1 MGWEVL
7 HDSDRGYFAMMCNTA
22 DIAFGNLIND
32 HDQRA
37 QDFYGWWS
45 LKQLADPRSMSNG
58 DVEKAVAEWNGIA
71 ERLGKDPDEETLLM
85 LVGIY
90 NGGGAYTWEHI
101 PIDEIKP
108 GDPLRLSRVTHRP
121 SVMGM
126 TPINP
131 DGENHE

>member
-1 MGWEVL
+1 MERIMYITCN
-7 HDSDRGYFAMMCNTA
+7 SDNAISSYTKTVSKGAN
-22 DIAFGNLIND
+22 
-32 HDQRA
+32 
-37 QDFYGWWS
+37 FYERF
-45 LKQLADPRSMSNG
+45 DP
-58 DVEKAVAEWNGIA
+58 VAEWNEMA
-71 ERLGKDPDEETLLM
+71 EKLGKDPDEETLFM

-108 GDPLRLSRVTHRP
+108 GDPMRLSRVTHRP

>member
-1 MGWEVL
+1 ME
-7 HDSDRGYFAMMCNTA
+7 RMMYITCNTDNEVNTYTKTVSKGA
-22 DIAFGNLIND
+22 N
-32 HDQRA
+32 
-37 QDFYGWWS
+37 FYERF
-45 LKQLADPRSMSNG
+45 DP
-58 DVEKAVAEWNGIA
+58 VAEWNGMA
-71 ERLGKDPDEETLLM
+71 ERLGKDPDEETLIT

>member
-1 MGWEVL
+1 ME
-7 HDSDRGYFAMMCNTA
+7 RMMYITCNTDNEVNTYTKTVSKGA
-22 DIAFGNLIND
+22 N
-32 HDQRA
+32 
-37 QDFYGWWS
+37 FYERF
-45 LKQLADPRSMSNG
+45 DP
-58 DVEKAVAEWNGIA
+58 VAEWNGMA
-71 ERLGKDPDEETLLM
+71 ERLGKDPDEETLITW
-85 LVGIY
+85 VGIY

>member
-1 MGWEVL
+1 MERIMYITCNIDNEINTYTETISMGKNFFE
-7 HDSDRGYFAMMCNTA
+7 RF
-22 DIAFGNLIND
+22 
-32 HDQRA
+32 
-37 QDFYGWWS
+37 
-45 LKQLADPRSMSNG
+45 DP
-58 DVEKAVAEWNGIA
+58 VAEWNGIA
-71 ERLGKDPDEETLLM
+71 ERLGKDPDEETLIT

-90 NGGGAYTWEHI
+90 NGGGPYTWEHI

-131 DGENHE
+131 DGENHK